1 MKRKDTSSSSKEPHD
16 ESAWKRLNY
25 VPGGA
30 RQKTKW
36 ASEIANKGAKPSALA
51 EFLISQWSWGH
62 ISTPFMQKV
71 AEAAAADGLQH
82 PEIERLSSL
91 GSHGRHPNNA
101 HRDLM
106 THLVKPPIHEA
117 IGNITLLQKYNLSFV
132 STSQSILLP
141 HELFASMYAN
151 HRDKFFITVWWIA
164 RQHWCLLVKHVQ
176 TSILYRFNIVDEK
189 RPQGARHTIG
199 NPWRRCRRQW
209 YRQVLVQKYGH
220 VFLVQPTLQGTN
232 FNVEL
237 PNFHDVSKVA
247 DEGRQHR
254 WLSQVLAKTAMV
266 TLLAMCWQVA
276 NPRRAWREDRRWT
289 TW

>member
-151 HRDKFFITVWWIA
+151 HRDKFFHYCVVDRKTTLVPFGQACANIHPISIQHCRREKTTRSTPYHWQSMETVSSSMVSASLGAKVWTCIPGA
-164 RQHWCLLVKHVQ
+164 AY
-176 TSILYRFNIVDEK
+176 S
-189 RPQGARHTIG
+189 ARHQLQ
-199 NPWRRCRRQW
+199 CR
-209 YRQVLVQKYGH
+209 
-220 VFLVQPTLQGTN
+220 T
-232 FNVEL
+232 
-237 PNFHDVSKVA
+237 S
-247 DEGRQHR
+247 
-254 WLSQVLAKTAMV
+254 
-266 TLLAMCWQVA
+266 
-276 NPRRAWREDRRWT
+276 
-289 TW
+289 